1 MTTGRLRAPTSARW
15 LTRGLVLMV
24 TLHGVAVVMMPAAQA
39 DGVDNAFLNALQAKG
54 IKFATPQAA
63 IVACHEVCDELL
75 QGNKQKPDV
84 ASTVMTN
91 SQMDSYHAGFF
102 VGLSVTA
109 YCPQFRG
116 AQ

>member
-1 MTTGRLRAPTSARW
+1 MRIGAPTSARR
-15 LTRGLVLMV
+15 LMGGLVLAVM
-24 TLHGVAVVMMPAAQA
+24 LSGVAAMPSARA

-54 IKFATPQAA
+54 IKFVTPQAA
-63 IVACHEVCDELL
+63 IVAGHEVCDELL

-84 ASTVMTN
+84 ASTVMSN

-116 AQ
+116 SQ

>member
-1 MTTGRLRAPTSARW
+1 MTTGRLRAPRSARW
-15 LTRGLVLMV
+15 LIHGLVLMAAVPAMAAV
-24 TLHGVAVVMMPAAQA
+24 TMPPA
-39 DGVDNAFLNALQAKG
+39 DADSIDNAFLNALQAKG

-63 IVACHEVCDELL
+63 IVAGHEVCDELL

-84 ASTVMTN
+84 ASTVMSN

-116 AQ
+116 SQ